1 MPIWLPGEGD
11 GDGGRESGMP
21 TVRKRD
27 RLQVSQSEALRREL
41 SSLDEKLNMLDDTDP
56 ARTLLLANR
65 EEVEEELA
73 ELGLNEDGVRH
84 IT

>member
-1 MPIWLPGEGD
+1 
-11 GDGGRESGMP
+11 MP
-21 TVRKRD
+21 TVRD
-27 RLQVSQSEALRREL
+27 RNHLQVSPSDALRREL

-56 ARTLLLANR
+56 ARTLLLANK